1 MPCIKAKPVKH
12 VHAMDRLRSAKND
25 TPRVILV
32 ASIGCSPRGNPL
44 IASMSYSKHGDRSVW
59 FYGVV
64 QYVVLRH
71 GTGFV
76 HNIVSFLGGGN
87 TFSLP
92 DNKFT
97 LWVGK
102 WKSRCKKVKSCCE
115 EDFFQSFP
123 TEHFPAQDRVRILP
137 LPLVCCRL
145 QRREKRHST
154 RGTEKLIEY
163 KTYLQ
168 ALPYSDRSEGDR
180 PTKPTT
186 PCSSLSALAG
196 EKYLPPE
203 AGLVVPVFQKGDD
216 PIDAI
221 NHMMSFLTSV
231 VASRYPATNNQ
242 LRTSSNPRQQATINN
257 DRVTIQPIQGRQ
269 NYVLAGSSRPFTSG
283 QGGAQGKQ
291 RVITCYNCK

>member
-1 MPCIKAKPVKH
+1 VTRGYVP
-12 VHAMDRLRSAKND
+12 SG
-25 TPRVILV
+25 VICFGKRIFSLV
-32 ASIGCSPRGNPL
+32 
-44 IASMSYSKHGDRSVW
+44 SYSSVPLLRYLDIAT
-59 FYGVV
+59 FGMCCSVDTSGMVLGLSHDV
-64 QYVVLRH
+64 Q
-71 GTGFV
+71 
-76 HNIVSFLGGGN
+76 GGN

-196 EKYLPPE
+196 E
-203 AGLVVPVFQKGDD
+203 
-216 PIDAI
+216 
-221 NHMMSFLTSV
+221 S
-231 VASRYPATNNQ
+231 
-242 LRTSSNPRQQATINN
+242 LRIQSWLLNDKQPLDIFSN
-257 DRVTIQPIQGRQ
+257 
-269 NYVLAGSSRPFTSG
+269 LGS
-283 QGGAQGKQ
+283 
-291 RVITCYNCK
+291 